1 MSEVQGSPFKGGN
14 KGSQEKKVVNTLE
27 GVVCTNPGSHIAP
40 VYKRVYDEKLDRSIV
55 KKVDETNLFEFIQ
68 ASKSTTDLAT
78 LQKRFIEFGEIPNVD
93 PSLVYDETAVFP
105 SDIHGVY
112 EMVNNVA
119 DNFNKLPDTAKA
131 VFGDK
136 ETYLKCL
143 LDGSAQSLLMA
154 AYGQQAP
161 QQNETETKGENE

>member
-1 MSEVQGSPFKGGN
+1 MNEIPQSPFKGGN
-14 KGSQEKKVVNTLE
+14 KKGEEAKVVSTLE
-27 GVVCTNPGSHIAP
+27 GVVCTDFGDPLAP
-40 VYKRVYDEKLDRSIV
+40 VYKRIYDEDVKGTIV

-68 ASKSTTDLAT
+68 ASRSTTDLAT

-119 DNFNKLPDTAKA
+119 DNFNKLPDTAKK

-143 LDGSAQSLLMA
+143 LDGSAQSLLTA
-154 AYGQQAP
+154 AYGQQVP
-161 QQNETETKGENE
+161 KQDETETKGENE